1 MNDSTWNDQERLAA
15 LKRLREGVDAAIEVL
30 TDRTK
35 VLGVE
40 TRADRWRTQ
49 FGTVS
54 IATRKDSVY
63 VKDQEAFLEFVRSQD
78 VPGAV
83 VETVAEPFRKGIL
96 DRLRVR
102 DMVGLKQVYDPATGE
117 PVEWAGVKPGGQ
129 YVTVRGDDEAKS
141 QAIDWALAWVDALPK
156 EIGT

>member
-1 MNDSTWNDQERLAA
+1 MSDEGWNDQERLAA

-35 VLGVE
+35 ILGEE

-54 IATRKDSVY
+54 IATRKPAVY
-63 VKDQEAFLEFVRSQD
+63 VRDPKAFLEWVREAN
-78 VPGAV
+78 PGAIE
-83 VETVAEPFRKGIL
+83 ETVLEAYRRSLLSG
-96 DRLRVR
+96 LRVR
-102 DMVGLKQVYDPATGE
+102 EMDGDEVVVYPSTAE
-117 PVEWAGVKPGGQ
+117 VLHWAGVKPGGQ
-129 YVTVRGDDEAKS
+129 YVTVRADDEAKS